1 MSTVLLVDDEPGILT
16 ALETILRDE
25 GHVVLSTK
33 NGAQGLERAQ
43 ECAPDVIVSDW
54 MMPVLD
60 GVGLFAALQ
69 ENPELRS
76 VPVVMMSATH
86 PPPDLPLLG
95 FLRKPFDISA
105 LLRLIDKAGIRPA
118 RITRLR
124 PGMP

>member
-25 GHVVLSTK
+25 GHVVLSTE
-33 NGAQGLERAQ
+33 NGARGLAKAR
-43 ECAPDVIVSDW
+43 ECEPDVIVSDW

-69 ENPELRS
+69 ENPELRG

-95 FLRKPFDISA
+95 YLRKPFDIA
-105 LLRLIDKAGIRPA
+105 ILLRLIEKAGIRPRRA
-118 RITRLR
+118 NRMRSSF
-124 PGMP
+124 P

>member
-16 ALETILRDE
+16 ALETILRGE
-25 GHVVLSTK
+25 GHTVLSTE
-33 NGAQGLERAQ
+33 NGARGLAKAK
-43 ECAPDVIVSDW
+43 ECEPDVIVSDW

-69 ENPELRS
+69 ENPSLRS

-95 FLRKPFDISA
+95 YLRKPFDIA
-105 LLRLIDKAGIRPA
+105 LLLRLIDKAGIRPRYTGA
-118 RITRLR
+118 LR
-124 PGMP
+124 PSLP